1 MAVPNKLDANTDRD
15 ILAENSSRLMI
26 ILYILKKYKP
36 SENINVVYTK
46 VDTALK
52 LLERMGV
59 IDKLRLSGDHGAD
72 SDIEDESCIEDIPQP
87 AQSPTDISS
96 TKTPD
101 QSLPGKKKA
110 VKNVLKN
117 HNSAPQ
123 KSSPQ
128 SNTSPLL
135 TGDLREK
142 LNAKRNKLST
152 DSLSFSKEASPKN
165 NSPRPLVKKET
176 NKTWIGTK
184 TNAATKISTGNV
196 KSSSDKILKVKK
208 TKDKVKKS
216 ISNSTA
222 TKENQKTKANKGKN
236 DNSSEKVKQKS
247 TEDKNGKTVR
257 QFRLKRLS
265 PELAAICG
273 KKKLSRQDV
282 VSRMWRYIKKK
293 QLQDPNQ
300 RTTIVCDEKLKALTK
315 KPSIAQSDMLLC
327 IGSHLTLI
335 K

>member
-1 MAVPNKLDANTDRD
+1 MAVPNTLDANVDRD
-15 ILAENSSRLMI
+15 ILTENSSRLMI

-36 SENINVVYTK
+36 PENINIVYTK
-46 VDTALK
+46 VDTALA
-52 LLERMGV
+52 LLSRMGIIGKV
-59 IDKLRLSGDHGAD
+59 KLNGDYGAD
-72 SDIEDESCIEDIPQP
+72 SDLEDESCAANIPQT
-87 AQSPTDISS
+87 AQSPTDAMSNE
-96 TKTPD
+96 TPE
-101 QSLPGKKKA
+101 QKETGKKKV
-110 VKNVLKN
+110 VKDVLKN

-123 KSSPQ
+123 KSSPK
-128 SNTSPLL
+128 SNNSPLP

-142 LNAKRNKLST
+142 LNAKRNKMSS
-152 DSLSFSKEASPKN
+152 DSLSFSNVTSPSNNVPSPLLKKEA
-165 NSPRPLVKKET
+165 

-184 TNAATKISTGNV
+184 TNGVTKISNGNI
-196 KSSSDKILKVKK
+196 KCSSDKILKLKK

-216 ISNSTA
+216 ASNSTA

-236 DNSSEKVKQKS
+236 IKNSEKAKQKS
-247 TEDKNGKTVR
+247 PVDKNGKTVR

-335 K
+335 N